1 MSFETELQVA
11 LRAVAV
17 AARICQ
23 SVQSR
28 ITRESIEKKDRSPV
42 TIADFASQAAIC
54 RILGDAFPRD
64 EIVGEE
70 EASALKS
77 EENARHM
84 TDLRAELGRVGI
96 EASEDDVC
104 RWIDR
109 GTGGGGT
116 GRFWTLDPIDG
127 TKGFLRGEQYAVSLA
142 LIVGGRIEL
151 GVLGCPN
158 LSCSDAWD
166 KEKGVLMS
174 AVRGQGTELRPLSR
188 IETSPQAVRTSP
200 TSRADMARICE
211 SVESGHSAQD
221 VSARVAANLGVTSA
235 PVRMDSQAK
244 YATVARGE
252 SDIYLRLPTRAD
264 YREKIWDHAGGVIA
278 VEEAGGRVTD
288 IDGRPLDFSQGRDLR
303 NNRGV
308 VVTNGALHDA
318 VLAAVKSALG

>member
-1 MSFETELQVA
+1 MSLETELQVA

-54 RILGDAFPRD
+54 RILGDAFPGD

-70 EASALKS
+70 EAAALKS

-84 TDLRAELGRVGI
+84 ADLRSELGRVGI
-96 EASEDDVC
+96 EASDDDVC

-109 GTGGGGT
+109 GTGSGGT

-158 LSCSDAWD
+158 LACSDAWD
-166 KEKGVLMS
+166 NEKGVLMS
-174 AVRGQGTELRPLSR
+174 AVRGQGTGLRPLSR
-188 IETSPQAVRTSP
+188 IEAPPQTVRTSP
-200 TSRADMARICE
+200 TSRADMARLCE

-221 VSARVAANLGVTSA
+221 VSARIAAHLGITST

-278 VEEAGGRVTD
+278 VEEAGGCVTD
-288 IDGRPLDFSQGRDLR
+288 IDGLPLDFSQGRELR

-308 VVTNGALHDA
+308 VVTNGRLHDA

>member
-1 MSFETELQVA
+1 MPLDTELEVA

-17 AARICQ
+17 AAKICQ

-54 RILGDAFPRD
+54 KLLGDAFPND

-70 EASALKS
+70 EADALKS
-77 EENARHM
+77 PDNQRHM
-84 TDLRAELGRVGI
+84 ADLRAELARVAI
-96 EASEDDVC
+96 DASDDDVC

-109 GTGGGGT
+109 GTGKGAS
-116 GRFWTLDPIDG
+116 GRFWTLDPIDC

-142 LIVGGRIEL
+142 LIINGRIEL

-158 LSCSDAWD
+158 LPCSDAWD
-166 KEKGVLMS
+166 RESGVLMS
-174 AVRGQGTELRPLSR
+174 AVRGEGTQLRPLSN
-188 IETSPQAVRTSP
+188 ITVPPQAVRTSP
-200 TSRADMARICE
+200 TSRADMARVCE

-221 VSARVAANLGVTSA
+221 VSVQIAQKLGITA
-235 PVRMDSQAK
+235 PPVRMDSQAK

-264 YREKIWDHAGGVIA
+264 YREKIWDHAGGVIC
-278 VEEAGGRVTD
+278 VEEAGGTVTD
-288 IDGRPLDFSQGRDLR
+288 IDGLPLDFSQGRELR

-308 VVTNGALHDA
+308 IVTNGQLHPA
-318 VLAAVKSALG
+318 VLAAVKSVLG